1 MKARVISRKKLLCS
15 TARADLLCAG
25 CRLFCRRRGEK
36 AEFFVGSLAE
46 SLPEDVLSRL
56 RLSSRLLRLEP
67 RCGLFLDDDTALVC
81 WHGRVF
87 RVSLPD
93 RRIAEE
99 HRFRPGMSSPLAL
112 VPIRDNPGFEDCV
125 LYGEYINDG
134 AENEIRI
141 FRRASG
147 SGVWAPVFSFEAGRI
162 KHIHAIF
169 SCPRRESL
177 IVFTGDK
184 DCESGIWE
192 IARDFSG
199 LRRILGGSQ
208 QFRAVAG
215 FVTEDGIVYATDAP
229 NEPNGLFFCDYT
241 GGSRRRLAE
250 IAGPAIYGAPLPGGR
265 YVFSTSVE
273 PEKDRGLRSWVSY
286 RRGRGI
292 ADSRS
297 HLYLVE
303 PDLTVRELYAGKKD
317 LLPMRLFGFG
327 TFQFPQG
334 QREGVTAVGQSLR
347 GLDGKTIALD
357 F

>member
-1 MKARVISRKKLLCS
+1 
-15 TARADLLCAG
+15 
-25 CRLFCRRRGEK
+25 
-36 AEFFVGSLAE
+36 
-46 SLPEDVLSRL
+46 
-56 RLSSRLLRLEP
+56 
-67 RCGLFLDDDTALVC
+67 
-81 WHGRVF
+81 
-87 RVSLPD
+87 
-93 RRIAEE
+93 
-99 HRFRPGMSSPLAL
+99 MSSPLAL

-184 DCESGIWE
+184 DRESGIWE
-192 IARDFSG
+192 ISKDFSG
-199 LRRILGGSQ
+199 LRLIVGGSQ

-215 FVTEDGIVYATDAP
+215 FVTEGGIVYATDAP
-229 NEPNGLFFCDYT
+229 NEPNGLFFCDYA

>member
-87 RVSLPD
+87 RISLPD

-112 VPIRDNPGFEDCV
+112 VPVRDNPGFEDCV

-134 AENEIRI
+134 AENEIHI

-184 DCESGIWE
+184 DRESGIWE
-192 IARDFSG
+192 ISRDFSG

-229 NEPNGLFFCDYT
+229 NEPNGLFFCDYA

-273 PEKDRGLRSWVSY
+273 PERTGGCAPGSPTAGAAALRTAGVISIWWSRISRYGSSMPAKRICSPCVSSASAPSSSPRGSGRASPPWVS
-286 RRGRGI
+286 
-292 ADSRS
+292 
-297 HLYLVE
+297 
-303 PDLTVRELYAGKKD
+303 PC
-317 LLPMRLFGFG
+317 
-327 TFQFPQG
+327 
-334 QREGVTAVGQSLR
+334 VGWTE
-347 GLDGKTIALD
+347 KP
-357 F
+357 

>member
-1 MKARVISRKKLLCS
+1 MRPQIISRKKLLCS
-15 TARADLLCAG
+15 TACADLFCAG

-36 AEFFVGSLAE
+36 TELFVGSLAD
-46 SLPEDVLSRL
+46 SLGDDVLSRL

-67 RCGLFLDDDTALVC
+67 RCGLFLDDDTSLVC

-87 RVSLPD
+87 RVHLSD
-93 RRIAEE
+93 HRIVEE

-112 VPIRDNPGFEDCV
+112 VPIRDNPGFTDCV

-134 AENEIRI
+134 AENEICI
-141 FRRASG
+141 VRRENDSG
-147 SGVWAPVFSFEAGRI
+147 TWAPVFSFEAGRI
-162 KHIHAIF
+162 KHIHAVF
-169 SCPRRESL
+169 SCPQRESL

-184 DCESGIWE
+184 DRESGIWE
-192 IARDFSG
+192 ISKDFSG
-199 LRRILGGSQ
+199 LRLIVGGSQ

-215 FVTEDGIVYATDAP
+215 FMTESGIVYATDAP
-229 NEPNGLFFCDYT
+229 NDPNGLFFCDYD
-241 GGSRRRLAE
+241 GGSRRRLAD
-250 IAGPAIYGAPLPGGR
+250 IAGPAIYGAALPGSR

-273 PEKDRGLRSWVSY
+273 PEKDRGLQSWVSY
-286 RRGRGI
+286 QRGRGI
-292 ADSRS
+292 ADNRS

-334 QREGVTAVGQSLR
+334 QREGVIAVGQSLR